1 MPLIITTAAQ
11 TAAETLA
18 ELKAL
23 SRVYEHAAAHLDSII
38 SRVIGLPNADL
49 ADFGNLIGQTD
60 LDSLLTAHAQ
70 QVGNVNAL
78 ATGCEAII
86 ASVESRE
93 AGYVRTANTTG
104 LFAQVEAQGRAI
116 VLTAGVYS
124 VVPLPEP
131 EPEPD
136 PEITP

>member
-23 SRVYEHAAAHLDSII
+23 SRAYEHAAAHLDTIV
-38 SRVIGLPNADL
+38 SRVIGLPNDDL
-49 ADFGNLIGQTD
+49 ADFGNLIGQAD

-70 QVGNVNAL
+70 QVGGINAL

-86 ASVESRE
+86 ASVESRD
-93 AGYVRTANTTG
+93 AITPRLANTTG
-104 LFAQVEAQGRAI
+104 LFAQVVAQGREI
-116 VLTAGVYS
+116 VLTDGVYS

-131 EPEPD
+131 D
-136 PEITP
+136 PE